1 MVPSQD
7 LAAACVGGT
16 SANQSDIIA
25 ALVRTITVG
34 HDKVTIEINRRT
46 LADRLLD
53 HEELSA
59 SVVESRR
66 PIIIAHFDS
75 TPGKAPGF
83 FSLWEKLT
91 RRSPDVRAISGRGG
105 QGMTNI

>member
-59 SVVESRR
+59 SVVEPSADHYRTFR
-66 PIIIAHFDS
+66 FD
-75 TPGKAPGF
+75 PREGPRILLPLGKVDSAF
-83 FSLWEKLT
+83 
-91 RRSPDVRAISGRGG
+91 A
-105 QGMTNI
+105 